1 MRRLYPYHAVRGAC
15 LRKANQRT
23 CGFHGLVST
32 PPHRS
37 QLFIRTQHT
46 DRDRVLALD
55 ASRRHTDR
63 PSCIVRNARLISHR
77 RLLVH
82 AFRRVKLL
90 VIELCIQTA
99 AREQLGMTA
108 HLDDAA
114 GVEDGGVT
122 VGDHDRG
129 AALEETRERLLD
141 APLRARVE
149 RRGRLVE
156 QEYLRIFEK
165 GPREGEALLLPAG
178 QHDTTNTEHKPKT
191 HEQNNDELL

>member
-1 MRRLYPYHAVRGAC
+1 LSAGASDEGEDDMRRLYHYHAVSGAC
-15 LRKANQRT
+15 LRKVNQRT

-55 ASRRHTDR
+55 ASRRLTDR
-63 PSCIVRNARLISHR
+63 PSCIVRNARLISLL

-108 HLDDAA
+108 HVDDAA
-114 GVEDGGVT
+114 ALEHDDAVGVEDGGET
-122 VGDHDRG
+122 VLFSG
-129 AALEETRERLLD
+129 T
-141 APLRARVE
+141 V
-149 RRGRLVE
+149 
-156 QEYLRIFEK
+156 QE
-165 GPREGEALLLPAG
+165 
-178 QHDTTNTEHKPKT
+178 
-191 HEQNNDELL
+191 